1 MKNSIKILVLLIIF
15 IICFAV
21 TEYNSIKEPVNVL
34 SNEIENLDSGDL
46 FEEEDKGEKN
56 SGDATEKEHEDE
68 KSMTEISEN
77 KEENVTT
84 KLLSSEKINSLKNAE
99 MPDYSQNKK
108 MELLALK
115 PSKEETM
122 NLSGKDIKL
131 NMNLESYSTG
141 LIEGN
146 TSFSYS
152 YYIDVKEKQQNKD
165 ILLLQGKVKESIP
178 YQEDVEN
185 IDSKPLIDKIE
196 IKYGKLK
203 DSITGKEYLVFY
215 GNGEE
220 FYSKVFYLY
229 DENGSLCYKGLY
241 DGYFGNAIPI
251 DTSEKY
257 KYLAPI
263 EFYENKI
270 VYYDQYTKFEDGEKI
285 SIEKEI
291 ADTGINTNKVHEVI
305 IENGVLKDK
314 IIKIYDI
321 NAGQLI

>member
-21 TEYNSIKEPVNVL
+21 TEYNSIKEPVNVV

-46 FEEEDKGEKN
+46 FEEEHKGEKN

-68 KSMTEISEN
+68 KSITEISEN

-131 NMNLESYSTG
+131 NMNLKSYSPD

-251 DTSEKY
+251 DTPEKY

>member
-1 MKNSIKILVLLIIF
+1 MKNSIKILVLLIVF

-21 TEYNSIKEPVNVL
+21 TEYNSIKEPVNVV

-56 SGDATEKEHEDE
+56 SEDVTEKEHEDE

-131 NMNLESYSTG
+131 NMNLKSYSPD

-152 YYIDVKEKQQNKD
+152 YYIDVKEKQQNKG
-165 ILLLQGKVKESIP
+165 ILFLQGKVKESIP
-178 YQEDVEN
+178 YQEDIEN

-203 DSITGKEYLVFY
+203 DTITDKEYLVFY

-229 DENGSLCYKGLY
+229 DENGLLCYKGLY

-251 DTSEKY
+251 DTPEKY